1 MTRRVVALSI
11 GLLLSIA
18 AIASGQEAE
27 LDRVLDRLASSWARG
42 DANALA
48 AFSARAGLSLE
59 IDGESIGPLTP
70 RQAAA
75 VLRSLFVGRTTHSL
89 SPGLARIVGGQPLR
103 AFGELSWTVRAQGT
117 TIPERT
123 TIFLA
128 LVWEG
133 EAWRI
138 NQIRLLR

>member
-11 GLLLSIA
+11 GLLLSITVVA
-18 AIASGQEAE
+18 HGQEVE
-27 LDRVLDRLASSWARG
+27 LDRVLERLASSWARG
-42 DANALA
+42 DANTLA
-48 AFSARAGLSLE
+48 AFSARTGVSLNV
-59 IDGESIGPLTP
+59 DGDPLGPLTP

-75 VLRSLFVGRTTHSL
+75 VLRNLFVGRTTHSL
-89 SPGLARIVGGQPLR
+89 SPGLTRVVGGQPLR
-103 AFGELSWTVRAQGT
+103 AFGELSWTVRVRGT

-133 EAWRI
+133 DAWRI
-138 NQIRLLR
+138 TQIRLLR

>member
-11 GLLLSIA
+11 GFLLSIA
-18 AIASGQEAE
+18 AVASGQEAE

-42 DANALA
+42 DAHTLA
-48 AFSARAGLSLE
+48 ALGARTGVSLDF
-59 IDGESIGPLTP
+59 DGEPIGPLTP

-75 VLRSLFVGRTTHSL
+75 VLRSLFVGRTTDSL
-89 SPGLARIVGGQPLR
+89 SPGLARVVGGQPLR

-133 EAWRI
+133 ESWRI
-138 NQIRLLR
+138 TQIRLLR